1 MQKILPGYDKIC
13 SPAKLQTL
21 NYEVDRPQLNAR
33 DESSDAGTV
42 VENSLNEYM
51 EPDHFGI
58 VETYQTQDE
67 DLELLSEK
75 KDFEEGKSSDG
86 ELELNLNQQFEQAL
100 QKRQFLRNQ
109 HIK

>member
-1 MQKILPGYDKIC
+1 MDERRKVLMQKILPGYDKIC
-13 SPAKLQTL
+13 SPVKSHTL
-21 NYEVDRPQLNAR
+21 NLVNDVDRPQLYAR

-42 VENSLNEYM
+42 VENSLNEYT

-75 KDFEEGKSSDG
+75 KEVEGEQSSDG
-86 ELELNLNQQFEQAL
+86 ELELNLN
-100 QKRQFLRNQ
+100 
-109 HIK
+109 

>member
-13 SPAKLQTL
+13 SPVKSQTL
-21 NYEVDRPQLNAR
+21 NLVNDVDRPQLYAR

-42 VENSLNEYM
+42 VENSLNEYT

-75 KDFEEGKSSDG
+75 KEVEGEQSSDG

-100 QKRQFLRNQ
+100 
-109 HIK
+109 